1 MGCFDIYCFICGNAC
16 RSSNW
21 IEFFNES
28 IQKKIKMDIYNKI
41 LNKMKWLNKCTM
53 LLDNDKIVHNCE
65 EINCNNVFEGKNK
78 TYISS
83 NNPKDGKTYDG
94 IGIFLHTDC
103 WYYVKN
109 TYGIELTYSQLSI
122 KLNKLNKINIEP
134 IKGIKYRYIENY
146 WGQDTRYDKMF
157 LDRNIWMAYS
167 PLYEERNK
175 DRIKK
180 IIIQL
185 KIK

>member
-1 MGCFDIYCFICGNAC
+1 MGCCDIYCFICGNAC

-28 IQKKIKMDIYNKI
+28 IQKNIKMDIYNKV
-41 LNKMKWLNKCTM
+41 LNKMKWMNKCTM
-53 LLDNDKIVHNCE
+53 LLDDDKIVHNCE
-65 EINCNNVFEGKNK
+65 EINCNNIFEKKNK

-83 NNPKDGKTYDG
+83 NNPKDGKKYDG
-94 IGIFLHTDC
+94 IGIFLHTAC
-103 WYYVKN
+103 WYYVKKI
-109 TYGIELTYSQLSI
+109 YGIELTYSQLPI
-122 KLNKLNKINIEP
+122 KSTKITTEP
-134 IKGIKYRYIENY
+134 IKGIKYGDIQKY
-146 WGQDTRYDKMF
+146 WNQDTRYDKMF

-180 IIIQL
+180 IILQL
-185 KIK
+185 KLKKN